1 MRRTFSS
8 LPHSMPGTLS
18 AGVGILWKDKL
29 QNVRSTRH
37 GQLNRMPEK
46 DKLVL
51 WKLLTPHQDSIS
63 GDILD
68 GKKPS
73 RLAIKQVTVDLTEM

>member
-8 LPHSMPGTLS
+8 LPHSTPGTLS

-37 GQLNRMPEK
+37 GQLNRMTEK

-51 WKLLTPHQDSIS
+51 WKLLTPHQDPIS

-68 GKKPS
+68 SKKPP
-73 RLAIKQVTVDLTEM
+73 RLVIKQVTVNFTEM